1 MIKRQEIFSPPQI
14 AFSCYP
20 FGVGNQTEGVAI
32 LLNIGNYR
40 ILLDC
45 GLAEIDSLSA
55 NNEPPADWVFCSHAH
70 QDHARGLLSLHQKF
84 PDLPI
89 YTSDVTAKLL
99 PLNWL
104 NQKNFSSLSF
114 AQVLPWRSRS
124 NISKKIDITDRNPIN
139 LESDLTVE
147 LFPAGHLP
155 GATSFLFE
163 YKYNNRIYKIFYTG
177 DFCLSNLQLVEGLS
191 LDSLRGLNPDVLILE
206 GSYGT
211 ARHPHRRQQEK
222 YLMERIKS
230 ALTDNVNVI
239 LPVPTFGLGQ
249 ELLKLLRSHHE
260 FTGANLDIWVDGDLP
275 TACDL
280 YLELMDYFPANVQ
293 NFAKHQ
299 PLFWDDKIK
308 PRMRRVEN
316 NLPRHQLINSPSI
329 VLTDNINH
337 LEEYCEQSQE
347 KWLVLISEQSKIK
360 HCSIFQR
367 FIANINPKKII
378 LEDYLLAEHSDGKN
392 TTQLIHNLRP
402 QHIIFVHGSPNYLA
416 DLTSLE
422 ELQNRYQ
429 LHSPRVGIMVDLPIG
444 AKFMQPKVTPQS
456 NYEGELNE
464 TGAYITITLPEQINK
479 DPRWQNFA
487 DTGLVE
493 ARWQGEELVLRGLSQ
508 RELLQQNSL
517 LRRQLNPESCG
528 NCAYYQDQS
537 CNNKNSPLDG
547 FKVPT
552 DGYCPFFEGIL

>member
-1 MIKRQEIFSPPQI
+1 MIKRPEIFPPPQI

-20 FGVGNQTEGVAI
+20 FGVGNHTEGVAI

-45 GLAEIDSLSA
+45 GLGDINSLST
-55 NNEPPADWVFCSHAH
+55 NNKPPADWVFCSHAH
-70 QDHARGLLSLHQKF
+70 ADHARGLLYLHQKF

-89 YTSDVTAKLL
+89 YTSDITAKLL

-104 NQKNFSSLSF
+104 DEKDTCALSF
-114 AQVLPWRSRS
+114 AQVLPWRSTNVTERV
-124 NISKKIDITDRNPIN
+124 PFQ
-139 LESDLTVE
+139 LQSDLTVE
-147 LFPAGHLP
+147 LIPAGHLP
-155 GATSFLFE
+155 GAACFLFE
-163 YKYNNRIYKIFYTG
+163 YKSNNRVYKIFYTG

-191 LDSLRGLNPDVLILE
+191 VDSLRGLNPDVLILE

-222 YLMERIKS
+222 HLMERIKL
-230 ALTDNVNVI
+230 ALIDNFNVM

-275 TACDL
+275 RACDL
-280 YLELMDYFPANVQ
+280 YLELIDYFPANVQ

-308 PRMRRVEN
+308 PRMRRVEKEM
-316 NLPRHQLINSPSI
+316 PRHQLINTPSI
-329 VLTDNINH
+329 VLTDNIEH
-337 LEEYCEQSQE
+337 LEEYCDKNQE
-347 KWLVLISEQSKIK
+347 KWLILTPEQSKINYN
-360 HCSIFQR
+360 SIFKR
-367 FIANINPKKII
+367 FASNIDNHNMVI
-378 LEDYLLAEHSDGKN
+378 ENYLLAEHSDGRN

-402 QHIIFVHGSPNYLA
+402 QHIVFVHGSENYLA

-429 LHSPRVGIMVDLPIG
+429 LHSPAVGMMVDLPIG
-444 AKFMQPKVTPQS
+444 AKFVQPKVNLQS

-464 TGAYITITLPEQINK
+464 TGAYVTITLPEQINK

-528 NCAYYQDQS
+528 NCTYYQDQS
-537 CNNKNSPLDG
+537 CQNKHSPLDG

-552 DGYCPFFEGIL
+552 DGYCPLFEGIFLN

>member
-1 MIKRQEIFSPPQI
+1 MIRRQEILSIPQVPL
-14 AFSCYP
+14 SCYP
-20 FGVGNQTEGVAI
+20 FGVGNYTEGVAI
-32 LLNIGNYR
+32 LLQIGNYR

-45 GLAEIDSLSA
+45 GIADIDCFSPS
-55 NNEPPADWVFCSHAH
+55 NQPPANWVFCSHAH
-70 QDHARGLLSLHQKF
+70 QDHARSLLSLHQQF
-84 PDLPI
+84 PKLPI

-104 NQKNFSSLSF
+104 EENNTNSF
-114 AQVLPWRSRS
+114 AQVLPWRSP
-124 NISKKIDITDRNPIN
+124 IS
-139 LESDLTVE
+139 LQSDLTVE
-147 LFPAGHLP
+147 LYPAGHLP
-155 GATSFLFE
+155 GAACFLFQ
-163 YKYNNRIYKIFYTG
+163 YSYNNRVYKIFYTG

-191 LDSLRGLNPDVLILE
+191 LDSLRGLNPDVLIVE

-222 YLMERIKS
+222 HLMERIKT
-230 ALTDNVNVI
+230 ALNSNINVI

-249 ELLKLLRSHHE
+249 ELLKLLRSHHQ
-260 FTGANLDIWVDGDLP
+260 FTGTNLDIWVDGDLP

-299 PLFWDDKIK
+299 SLFWDDKIK
-308 PRMRRVEN
+308 PRMRRVTEVSS
-316 NLPRHQLINSPSI
+316 RHDLTISPSI
-329 VLTDNINH
+329 VLTDKLSH
-337 LEEYCEQSQE
+337 LQEYCGKSRE
-347 KWLVLISEQSKIK
+347 KWLVLIPEQSKIN
-360 HCSIFQR
+360 HSSIFQE
-367 FIANINPKKII
+367 FTTNINPKNI
-378 LEDYLLAEHSDGKN
+378 LVENYLLAEHSDGRN
-392 TTQLIHNLRP
+392 TTQLVHNLRP
-402 QHIIFVHGSPNYLA
+402 QHIVFIHGSPNYLA

-429 LHSPRVGIMVDLPIG
+429 LHSPSVGITVDLPIG
-444 AKFMQPKVTPQS
+444 AQFMQPKVTPQT

-464 TGAYITITLPEQINK
+464 TGAYITITLPEQINR

-508 RELLQQNSL
+508 RELLQQNSI

-528 NCAYYQDQS
+528 NCIYYREQICS
-537 CNNKNSPLDG
+537 NNDSPLNTL
-547 FKVPT
+547 KVPA
-552 DGYCPFFEGIL
+552 DGYCPLFEGI

>member
-14 AFSCYP
+14 PLSCYP
-20 FGVGNQTEGVAI
+20 FGVGNFTEGVAI
-32 LLNIGNYR
+32 LVNIGKYR

-45 GLAEIDSLSA
+45 GLADIDSLCHDI
-55 NNEPPADWVFCSHAH
+55 DWVFCSHAH
-70 QDHARGLLSLHQKF
+70 EDHARGLLKLHKRF

-89 YTSDVTAKLL
+89 YASEVTAKLL

-104 NQKNFSSLSF
+104 NQKQDTSFSFIQTLPLSSQNTVNNSSDKNTTPSIPL
-114 AQVLPWRSRS
+114 A
-124 NISKKIDITDRNPIN
+124 
-139 LESDLTVE
+139 SDLTVE
-147 LFPAGHLP
+147 LFCAGHLP
-155 GATSFLFE
+155 GAVAFLFR
-163 YKYNNRIYKIFYTG
+163 YYYNNRVYKIFYTG

-191 LDSLRGLNPDVLILE
+191 LDSLRGLNPDVLIIE

-222 YLMERIKS
+222 HLMERIKS
-230 ALTDNVNVI
+230 ALDDNISVI

-249 ELLKLLRSHHE
+249 ELLKVLRSHHQ
-260 FTGANLDIWVDGDLP
+260 FTGKNLDIWVDGDLP
-275 TACDL
+275 KACDL
-280 YLELMDYFPANVQ
+280 YLQLMAYFPANVQ

-308 PRMRRVEN
+308 PRMLRVDN
-316 NLPRHQLINSPSI
+316 QIPRHELIKTPSI
-329 VLTDNINH
+329 VLTDNLNH
-337 LEEYCEQSQE
+337 LREYCDKSPE
-347 KWLVLISEQSKIK
+347 KWLILISEQSKI
-360 HCSIFQR
+360 
-367 FIANINPKKII
+367 NYNPVFKEFRENLNSHKIT
-378 LEDYLLAEHSDGKN
+378 LEDYLLAEHSDGRN

-402 QHIIFVHGSPNYLA
+402 QHIVFVHGSINYLG

-429 LHSPRVGIMVDLPIG
+429 LHSPTVGMSVDLPIG
-444 AKFMQPKVTPQS
+444 MQFVQPKVSLQN

-464 TGAYITITLPEQINK
+464 TGAYITITLPEQLNK

-493 ARWQGEELVLRGLSQ
+493 ARWQGEELVLKGLSQ

-517 LRRQLNPESCG
+517 LRRQLNTESCG
-528 NCAYYQDQS
+528 NCLYYQDKF
-537 CNNKNSPLDG
+537 CTNHDSPLNSL
-547 FKVPT
+547 KVPN
-552 DGYCPFFEGIL
+552 DGYCPLFESF

>member
-14 AFSCYP
+14 PLSCYP
-20 FGVGNQTEGVAI
+20 FGVGNNTEGVAI

-45 GLAEIDSLSA
+45 GLATIDSLCS
-55 NNEPPADWVFCSHAH
+55 NNQPPADWVFCSHAH
-70 QDHARGLLSLHQKF
+70 EDHARGLLSLHQKF

-104 NQKNFSSLSF
+104 DQKNVTSLSF
-114 AQVLPWRSRS
+114 PQVLPWRSSS
-124 NISKKIDITDRNPIN
+124 NSEKSPIS
-139 LESDLTVE
+139 LQSDLTVE
-147 LFPAGHLP
+147 LIRAGHLP
-155 GATSFLFE
+155 GAAAFLFE
-163 YKYNNRIYKIFYTG
+163 YKYNNRVYKIFYTG

-222 YLMERIKS
+222 HLMERIKS
-230 ALTDNVNVI
+230 ALTQNTNVI

-275 TACDL
+275 SACDL

-316 NLPRHQLINSPSI
+316 EMSRHQLINVPSI
-329 VLTDNINH
+329 VLTDNLSH
-337 LEEYCEQSQE
+337 LEEYCGKSQE
-347 KWLVLISEQSKIK
+347 KWLVLISEQSKITQS
-360 HCSIFQR
+360 SIYQE
-367 FIANINPKKII
+367 FITNIDPEKII
-378 LEDYLLAEHSDGKN
+378 IEDYLLAEHSDGRN

-402 QHIIFVHGSPNYLA
+402 QHIVFIHGSQNYLT

-429 LHSPRVGIMVDLPIG
+429 LHSPRVGMMVDLPIG
-444 AKFMQPKVTPQS
+444 AKFMQPKVTLQS

-464 TGAYITITLPEQINK
+464 TGAYITITLPEQLNR

-528 NCAYYQDQS
+528 NCLYYQDQS
-537 CNNKNSPLDG
+537 CNNHDSPLDG
-547 FKVPT
+547 FKVPK
-552 DGYCPFFEGIL
+552 DGYCPLFESIL

>member
-1 MIKRQEIFSPPQI
+1 MIKRQEIFSSPQI
-14 AFSCYP
+14 PLSCYP
-20 FGVGNQTEGVAI
+20 FGVGNYTEGVAI
-32 LLNIGNYR
+32 LLSIGNYR

-45 GLAEIDSLSA
+45 GLEEIDSLCP
-55 NNEPPADWVFCSHAH
+55 NNRPPADWVFCSHAH
-70 QDHARGLLSLHQKF
+70 EDHARGLLSLHQRF

-104 NQKNFSSLSF
+104 DQKNTASLSF
-114 AQVLPWRSRS
+114 AQVLPWRSPTNS
-124 NISKKIDITDRNPIN
+124 QESPIK
-139 LESDLTVE
+139 LQSDLTVE
-147 LFPAGHLP
+147 LYPSGHLP
-155 GATSFLFE
+155 GAASFLFQ
-163 YKYNNRIYKIFYTG
+163 YYYNNRVYKIFYTG

-191 LDSLRGLNPDVLILE
+191 LDSLRGLNPDVLIIE

-222 YLMERIKS
+222 HLMERIKS
-230 ALTDNVNVI
+230 ALTENVNVI

-249 ELLKLLRSHHE
+249 ELLKLLRSHHQ
-260 FTGANLDIWVDGDLP
+260 FTGSNLDIWVDGDLP
-275 TACDL
+275 KACDL
-280 YLELMDYFPANVQ
+280 YLELMDYFPANVR

-308 PRMRRVEN
+308 PRMRRVNKGISRDE
-316 NLPRHQLINSPSI
+316 LITAPSI
-329 VLTDNINH
+329 VLTDELSH
-337 LEEYCEQSQE
+337 LEEYCGKSQE
-347 KWLVLISEQSKIK
+347 KWLVLIPEQSKINQNLTFK
-360 HCSIFQR
+360 QFT
-367 FIANINPKKII
+367 ANIDPEKII
-378 LEDYLLAEHSDGKN
+378 LEDYLLAEHSDGRN

-402 QHIIFVHGSPNYLA
+402 QHIIFIHGSPNYLA
-416 DLTSLE
+416 DLTCLE

-429 LHSPRVGIMVDLPIG
+429 LHSPGVGMMVDLPIG
-444 AKFMQPKVTPQS
+444 AKFMQPKVTLQT

-464 TGAYITITLPEQINK
+464 TGAYITITLPEQINR

-493 ARWQGEELVLRGLSQ
+493 TRWQGDELVLRGLSQ

-528 NCAYYQDQS
+528 NCFYYQDQS
-537 CNNKNSPLDG
+537 CNNHNSPLDG
-547 FKVPT
+547 LKVPN
-552 DGYCPFFEGIL
+552 DGYCPLFEANVNC